1 MFFNSK
7 QLKIFKGVKER
18 VWHQQNNLRKPF
30 EKQWRNALKN
40 WFNQLASG
48 VKEAYRMRSQ
58 IMLDFEMRKQAE
70 TLKLIFRVQYTMI
83 GNAFKDYA
91 LGRLFLSK
99 AFDQDFDK
107 ALAEFID
114 ENTAVWVTEIDETTR
129 KRMAKVIS
137 NSYNDG
143 LSTEE
148 TGTALRNMILGMGA
162 YRANLISRTESH
174 RIASFASEQV
184 AENMNISGTQKEW
197 VAIQDARTR
206 LTHSIAS
213 GQTVPLETNFVVG
226 GDRLKYPGDPR
237 GTPAET
243 INCRC
248 AVIYRTPDFQ

>member
-7 QLKIFKGVKER
+7 QLKLFKGVKER
-18 VWHQQNNLRKPF
+18 VWHQQNNLRTPF

-129 KRMAKVIS
+129 KRMANVIS

-148 TGTALRNMILGMGA
+148 TGTALRNMI
-162 YRANLISRTESH
+162 
-174 RIASFASEQV
+174 
-184 AENMNISGTQKEW
+184 
-197 VAIQDARTR
+197 
-206 LTHSIAS
+206 
-213 GQTVPLETNFVVG
+213 
-226 GDRLKYPGDPR
+226 
-237 GTPAET
+237 
-243 INCRC
+243 
-248 AVIYRTPDFQ
+248 

>member
-7 QLKIFKGVKER
+7 QLKLFKGVKER
-18 VWHQQNNLRKPF
+18 VWHQQNNLRTPF

-137 NSYNDG
+137 NSYNSG

-148 TGTALRNMILGMGA
+148 TGTALRNMILGMGV

-174 RIASFASEQV
+174 RVASFANEQV
-184 AENMNISGTQKEW
+184 AVNMNISNTQKEW

-226 GDRLKYPGDPR
+226 GDRLKYPGDPK
-237 GTPAET
+237 GSPAET